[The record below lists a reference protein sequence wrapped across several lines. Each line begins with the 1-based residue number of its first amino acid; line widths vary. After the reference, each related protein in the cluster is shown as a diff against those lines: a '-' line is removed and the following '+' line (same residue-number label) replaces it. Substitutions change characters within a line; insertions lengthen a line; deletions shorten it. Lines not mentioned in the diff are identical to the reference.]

1 MSPVIIATLSIAI
14 IGLVIGLLLVNVGKA
29 FAVHV
34 DPREEAVRGAL
45 PGNNCGACG
54 YAGCDAMAAAIAKGE
69 AAVNGCPV
77 GGDPVAE
84 IIAQIMDVEAG
95 HIEKHVAFVKCAG
108 DCEKASQK
116 ANYVGI
122 ADCQGAVAAGLS
134 PKGCDYGC
142 LGLGS
147 CVKACPFD
155 AIHVVSGIA
164 VVDRTVC
171 RACGKCV
178 SACPRHLI
186 ELLPDASQYA
196 VQCANRDRGPAVKK
210 VCSTGCIGCKI
221 CEKQCENDAVHVEN
235 NISHIDYDK
244 CQNCGKC
251 AEKCPAKV
259 IARRYA

>member
-1 MSPVIIATLSIAI
+1 MSPVIIATLAIAI

-29 FAVHV
+29 FAVQV
-34 DPREEAVRGAL
+34 DPREESVRGAL

-69 AAVNGCPV
+69 APVNGCPV
-77 GGDPVAE
+77 GGDHVAE

-95 HIEKHVAFVKCAG
+95 PLVKHVAFVRCAG
-108 DCEKASQK
+108 DCEHASDKAK
-116 ANYVGI
+116 YIGI
-122 ADCQGAVAAGLS
+122 GDCQSAVSAGLG

-147 CVKACPFD
+147 CVKACLFD
-155 AIHVVSGIA
+155 AIHIVNGIA
-164 VVDRTVC
+164 VVDRSAC

-178 SACPRHLI
+178 TACPKHLI
-186 ELLPDASQYA
+186 EIIPDTAQYS
-196 VQCANRDRGPAVKK
+196 VQCMNRDRGPAVKK

-235 NISHIDYDK
+235 NISAIDYEK
-244 CQNCGKC
+244 CKNCGKC
-251 AEKCPAKV
+251 AEKCPVHV
-259 IARRYA
+259 IAERFA